1 MKTKLVFLLVT
12 ILVSTCIFSEQV
24 VVDGICYDL
33 NSTYSTATIV
43 KNPRL
48 SDGYSGHITI
58 PEKITY
64 KHVTYQV
71 NDMRYAFRNCK
82 NLYSVTLPNTIKSL
96 DFSKCENLTS
106 INIPNSVTSIGF
118 AAFNGC
124 IGLTSITIPNSIT
137 SIENYAFSGC
147 TGLTSVTIPNSVKSI
162 GEQAF
167 NDCKSLSSINI
178 PNSITS
184 IGRYAFDGC
193 SSLTS
198 PVYNIHIFAFM
209 PRAYSGSYAVPDG
222 IESIAGGAF
231 NNCNSLTS
239 ITIPNSVT
247 SIGHSAFSNC
257 VALKSI
263 VIPVS
268 VKQIGELAFDGCK
281 EIQIWVPGT
290 LEYKYPESAHV
301 IKYNNSEGL
310 SYYYPFS
317 QFAKEYVEKR
327 INVWQQKE
335 EFERTSDWQQRV
347 NENTRKE
354 KIQSLLLQAQEK
366 YIAFHAK
373 EIKINPSLGKYDADN
388 EVFAMYDDT
397 YGNMYMAV
405 PLSEA
410 RDFKTNWSS
419 KKLTPQLQI
428 YDDEIKLSALTIS
441 MPNGKEYT
449 YRNTDAVNY
458 NLADMEYNFDPI
470 ELDLPKTSSAP
481 QQGQRNITT
490 TKVTVGKSSVDANI
504 PTTNASN
511 PNTFVI
517 IFANENYR
525 NVAPV
530 PFAKNDGMIFQK
542 YCQKTLGIPT
552 TNIHYVENASY
563 NDIRIQLAWLNDVCD
578 AFEGQTS
585 IIVYYAGHGIPDEA
599 SKSAYLLPVDGDSR
613 YVQSAYKLDDMYQK
627 LGSLKAK
634 NVTVFM
640 DACFSGSKRED
651 GMLASARG
659 VAIKANNGQ
668 PTGNMVVFSAATG
681 DQTAYPNNQEGHGMF
696 TYYLLKKL
704 QDTKGDVTYED
715 LANYIKQ
722 NVAQQSIVLNGKSQ
736 TPTVTASPAVTDW
749 QSWKLK

>member
-1 MKTKLVFLLVT
+1 MVT
-12 ILVSTCIFSEQV
+12 LLVSTNIFCEKV

-33 NSTYSTATIV
+33 NTSNSTATV
-43 KNPRL
+43 VRNTRL
-48 SDGYSGHITI
+48 SEGYSGQITI

-64 KHVTYQV
+64 KRVTYQV
-71 NDMRYAFRNCK
+71 NDMNTYAFSNCK
-82 NLYSVTLPNTIKSL
+82 NLYSVTLPNTINSL
-96 DFSKCENLTS
+96 EFSKCENLTS
-106 INIPNSVTSIGF
+106 VYISNFNEDVQFTHVYFEDCPKLTSVTLPKIAKVFQFKNCGSIQSIKIPDEAKLF
-118 AAFNGC
+118 QLNGC
-124 IGLTSITIPNSIT
+124 TGLTSITIPNSVT
-137 SIENYAFSGC
+137 SIVATAFSGC
-147 TGLTSVTIPNSVKSI
+147 TGLISITIPNSVTNI
-162 GEQAF
+162 GY
-167 NDCKSLSSINI
+167 S
-178 PNSITS
+178 
-184 IGRYAFDGC
+184 AFDSC
-193 SSLTS
+193 T
-198 PVYNIHIFAFM
+198 
-209 PRAYSGSYAVPDG
+209 
-222 IESIAGGAF
+222 
-231 NNCNSLTS
+231 SLTS

-247 SIGHSAFSNC
+247 SIGNSAFNGCTSLTSITIPSSVTRIGHSAFSNC

-268 VKQIGELAFDGCK
+268 VKQIGDLVFDGCK
-281 EIQIWVPGT
+281 EIQILAPES
-290 LEYKYPESAHV
+290 LDFNYPESAHV
-301 IKYNNSEGL
+301 IKYNNPEQL
-310 SYYYPFS
+310 SYYCPFS
-317 QFAKEYVEKR
+317 QFAKEFVEKG
-327 INVWQQKE
+327 INVWQQKG
-335 EFERTSDWQQRV
+335 EFERTADWQQRV

-354 KIQSLLLQAQEK
+354 KIQSLLSQAQDK

-373 EIKINPSLGKYDADN
+373 EIIINPSLGKYDADN

-397 YGNMYMAV
+397 YGNIYMAV

-410 RDFKTNWSS
+410 KDFKANWSS
-419 KKLTPQLQI
+419 KKLTPQVQI

-458 NLADMEYNFDPI
+458 NLADMDYNFDPI
-470 ELDLPKTSSAP
+470 ELDLPKTSSTL

-490 TKVTVGKSSVDANI
+490 TKITVGKSSVDANI

-517 IFANENYR
+517 IFANEDYR

>member
-1 MKTKLVFLLVT
+1 MKKFLLLMALCAYPFGCINLCAGVVKVNELYYNINKVKKTAEVT
-12 ILVSTCIFSEQV
+12 YKSYSDA
-24 VVDGICYDL
+24 DGHNKDWNIKTANIPAELRINGDKYKVTKIDACAFKGCSSL
-33 NSTYSTATIV
+33 NS
-43 KNPRL
+43 L
-48 SDGYSGHITI
+48 S
-58 PEKITY
+58 
-64 KHVTYQV
+64 
-71 NDMRYAFRNCK
+71 
-82 NLYSVTLPNTIKSL
+82 
-96 DFSKCENLTS
+96 
-106 INIPNSVTSIGF
+106 IPNSVTYIGN
-118 AAFNGC
+118 AAFANC
-124 IGLTSITIPNSIT
+124 TLLSSVNIPSSVNTIESYAFYDCHNLRYVSIPNCHRITIGVK
-137 SIENYAFSGC
+137 AFSGC
-147 TGLTSVTIPNSVKSI
+147 PKAIIYTMISWSLVSAGIPSHRIVELTS
-162 GEQAF
+162 EQFA
-167 NDCKSLSSINI
+167 
-178 PNSITS
+178 
-184 IGRYAFDGC
+184 
-193 SSLTS
+193 
-198 PVYNIHIFAFM
+198 YN
-209 PRAYSGSYAVPDG
+209 
-222 IESIAGGAF
+222 
-231 NNCNSLTS
+231 
-239 ITIPNSVT
+239 
-247 SIGHSAFSNC
+247 
-257 VALKSI
+257 
-263 VIPVS
+263 
-268 VKQIGELAFDGCK
+268 
-281 EIQIWVPGT
+281 
-290 LEYKYPESAHV
+290 
-301 IKYNNSEGL
+301 
-310 SYYYPFS
+310 YPFS
-317 QFAKEYVEKR
+317 KFAKIFVEDR
-327 INVWQQKE
+327 INEWQKKD
-335 EFERTSDWQQRV
+335 EFERTYDWQKRV
-347 NENTRKE
+347 NEQTRQE
-354 KIQSLLLQAQEK
+354 KIKESLAEAEMK
-366 YIAFHAK
+366 YIQFHTS
-373 EIKINPSLGKYDADN
+373 KIILNPILGKYDADN
-388 EVFAMYDDT
+388 EVFAMSDVD
-397 YGNMYMAV
+397 YGTVYMAV
-405 PLSEA
+405 PISEA
-410 RDFKTNWSS
+410 KDFKDNWMR
-419 KKLTPQLQI
+419 KQMTPQFQI
-428 YDDEIKLSALTIS
+428 KDDQIKLSALTIQ
-441 MPNGKEYT
+441 MPNKKQYT

-458 NLADMEYNFDPI
+458 NLAEMEYNFEPI
-470 ELDLPKTSSAP
+470 ELDFAENSSS

-490 TKVTVGKSSVDANI
+490 TKIKAGKSEVDTNI
-504 PTTNASN
+504 PVTDISN
-511 PNTFVI
+511 NNTFVI
-517 IFANENYR
+517 ILANEDYR